1 MDLPLVQKILTAVRE
16 RKTSIENLILNG
28 TVQDWESYKY
38 LTGSLSMVLNIERD
52 IKNILEKTR
61 NEDED

>member
-1 MDLPLVQKILTAVRE
+1 MDLPLVQKILVSVKE
-16 RKTSIENLILNG
+16 RRQTLENNILDG
-28 TVQDWESYKY
+28 VQDWESYKH
-38 LTGSLSMVLNIERD
+38 LTGGLSMVLNIERD